1 VTTTPLTPAP
11 LSPTPLQD
19 DPLRAKMRQRG
30 VGRGSR
36 TWRYGGGILAIV
48 LAVLVFIVPFLFIVL
63 TAAKTQQESSLLG
76 FTLPTQW
83 VFLENLQEVVSAR
96 NFVLLRAFANSAILT
111 IVSVTVMVVLA
122 AMVGYVLQRRRSKW
136 NPLVNGFVLAGLII
150 PPAVVPTIW
159 VLQGL
164 ELFKTLPGLI
174 AVHVAFGLSF
184 CILLFRAFVSTIP
197 RELDEAATI
206 DGAGPFRL
214 FFTVVLPLLK
224 PVIVTVIVV
233 QAVTVFNDFTYA
245 LYFLPGD
252 DNATVQ
258 LTLYNFSSQSVSS
271 WNLLFMDVLLI
282 TIPPLVMYIFF
293 NRQIVAGMTSGAV
306 KG

>member
-19 DPLRAKMRQRG
+19 DPLRAKVRQRG